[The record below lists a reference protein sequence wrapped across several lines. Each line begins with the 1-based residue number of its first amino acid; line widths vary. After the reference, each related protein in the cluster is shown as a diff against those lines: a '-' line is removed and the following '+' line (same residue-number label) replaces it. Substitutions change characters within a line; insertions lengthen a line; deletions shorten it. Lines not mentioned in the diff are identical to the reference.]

1 MRDMNKQRLGKTELF
16 VTPIGMG
23 VLTVGSTQLNLS
35 FESGAEIVRYAIE
48 KGIGFLD
55 TAEYY
60 RTYPH
65 IRRALDDLS
74 PSFSTNTLSRP
85 VIVSKSLAYDYKS
98 MERAIDDCRKAL
110 NLDQI
115 DVFLLHE
122 VREAP
127 DFEQKAGAWDCLQDA
142 KSKGWVKAIGLSTH
156 HTDVV
161 LEASKTQ
168 GIDVVFP
175 LINIQGLGIRTGV
188 GPGTKEDM
196 VEAIRVAS
204 ERGIGVFTMKALG
217 GGNLVADYKQALDY
231 VADIPGIS
239 SIMLGMGS
247 KKDVDDAVLWAKNA
261 LPCDYTP
268 DTVNK
273 RMFVDRGDCE
283 GCSACVSRCTS
294 KAIHLDNERIAVIN
308 NEKCVLCGYCA
319 PVCPTRALIY
329 L

>member
-1 MRDMNKQRLGKTELF
+1 MNKQRLGKTEIF

-35 FESGAEIVRYAIE
+35 LERGAEIVRYAIE

-74 PSFSTNTLSRP
+74 PSFSSNALSRP
-85 VIVSKSLAYDYKS
+85 IIVSKSLSYDYKG
-98 MERAIDDCRKAL
+98 MERAIDDCRRSL

-127 DFEQKAGAWDCLQDA
+127 DFEHRAGAWACLNDA
-142 KSKGWVKAIGLSTH
+142 KAKGRVKAIGLSTH

-161 LEASKTQ
+161 KEASTTA
-168 GIDVVFP
+168 GMDVIFP
-175 LINIQGLGIRTGV
+175 LINIQSLGIRTDAN
-188 GPGTKEDM
+188 PGTKEDM
-196 VEAIRVAS
+196 AEAIRCAS
-204 ERGIGVFTMKALG
+204 EQGIGVFAMKALG
-217 GGNLVADYKQALDY
+217 GGNLVVNYKQALDY
-231 VADIPGIS
+231 VADLPGVS

-247 KKDVDDAVLWAKNA
+247 MKDVDDAILWANDA
-261 LPCDYTP
+261 LPCDYMP

-283 GCSACVSRCTS
+283 GCGACVSRCTS
-294 KAIHLDNERIAVIN
+294 KAIHLDSEGIAVVD